1 MEPVNVYL
9 DSDTQQEGI
18 IRGKRFKVPDFSG
31 DGVYALE
38 VTAVD
43 TAGNRSELNVST
55 YAVSY
60 THLDVYKRQ
69 SYVSGIYGR
78 IESALDLK
86 YNSAF
91 VTMPIILSAVLAVI
105 CFFVGFLMYFHK
117 YKRQKTR
124 SLFGEQFRNVL
135 EQPDDGGR
143 QEGNS

>member
-1 MEPVNVYL
+1 MMKKIFDRIPLLKYVLSAFIKGFIIIAAVL
-9 DSDTQQEGI
+9 AVLFGI
-18 IRGKRFKVPDFSG
+18 
-31 DGVYALE
+31 
-38 VTAVD
+38 
-43 TAGNRSELNVST
+43 
-55 YAVSY
+55 
-60 THLDVYKRQ
+60 

-91 VTMPIILSAVLAVI
+91 VTIPIILSAVLAVI

-135 EQPDDGGR
+135 EQPDAGGR

>member
-1 MEPVNVYL
+1 MMKKIFARIPLLKYVLSAFIKGFIIIVAVL
-9 DSDTQQEGI
+9 AVLFGI
-18 IRGKRFKVPDFSG
+18 
-31 DGVYALE
+31 
-38 VTAVD
+38 
-43 TAGNRSELNVST
+43 
-55 YAVSY
+55 
-60 THLDVYKRQ
+60 

-124 SLFGEQFRNVL
+124 SLFGAQFRNVL
-135 EQPDDGGR
+135 EQPDAGGR